1 MLKKLFN
8 GEYPLRATFWKFGI
22 FGMVILY
29 YAYKM
34 LKSLAGNN
42 INGYNLLHII
52 RNLSIDGF
60 AKINAFWLIAYC
72 AVSVFLVIY
81 SYGVTKAVFKTAEA
95 YEKSSWLAGLAR
107 IGILA
112 TVALTWYMIIY
123 G

>member
-29 YAYKM
+29 YTYKL

-42 INGYNLLHII
+42 INGYNLWHVVKSL
-52 RNLSIDGF
+52 NVNGF
-60 AKINAFWLIAYC
+60 AQINAFWLIAYC

-81 SYGVTKAVFKTAEA
+81 SYGIIKAVFKTAAA

-107 IGILA
+107 LGILT
-112 TVALTWYMIIY
+112 TVALTWYMVIY